1 MNCGYFCVFWRIFFG
16 YTGIPLTPLAD
27 PERYSNK
34 NVSKEWKEKLC
45 IFKQTRPPNQ
55 TGQIS
60 TIIGMEFFYS
70 QNADIS
76 LEKGP
81 NSKRE
86 AMRCGLYSQATQ
98 ASAQDMSA
106 HRLWDSN

>member
-1 MNCGYFCVFWRIFFG
+1 MGIFVYFGEFFS
-16 YTGIPLTPLAD
+16 GILVYHSPPWPTLKDTPIKMFQ
-27 PERYSNK
+27 K
-34 NVSKEWKEKLC
+34 NGKKLC

-55 TGQIS
+55 TLDRFPQYYWYRIV
-60 TIIGMEFFYS
+60 YS

-98 ASAQDMSA
+98 ASAQDMSV

>member
-1 MNCGYFCVFWRIFFG
+1 
-16 YTGIPLTPLAD
+16 
-27 PERYSNK
+27 
-34 NVSKEWKEKLC
+34 
-45 IFKQTRPPNQ
+45 
-55 TGQIS
+55 
-60 TIIGMEFFYS
+60 MEFFYC

-76 LEKGP
+76 IEKGP

-98 ASAQDMSA
+98 ASAQDMSV

>member
-1 MNCGYFCVFWRIFFG
+1 MERSYVFLNKPDLLTRLWTDFHNYWYRI
-16 YTGIPLTPLAD
+16 
-27 PERYSNK
+27 
-34 NVSKEWKEKLC
+34 
-45 IFKQTRPPNQ
+45 
-55 TGQIS
+55 
-60 TIIGMEFFYS
+60 FYS

-98 ASAQDMSA
+98 ASAQDMSV